1 MNVIKIVVDELP
13 ESCGKCTLSIETER
27 TSMLACPFLE
37 SMWYSWE
44 KPKECPL
51 VVEDDEVCVW
61 VLRNFDGR
69 KMYNSPENCG
79 YHATQPEFIYCPSCG
94 KRIKYVEE

>member
-1 MNVIKIVVDELP
+1 MNVIKIVVDEMP
-13 ESCGKCTLSIETER
+13 ENCGKCTLSEETER
-27 TSMLACPFLE
+27 SSMLACPFLQ

-51 VVEDDEVCVW
+51 VVEDVCEL
-61 VLRNFDGR
+61 VLNDFDGR

-79 YHATQPEFIYCPSCG
+79 YHATHPEFIFCPNCG
-94 KRIKYVEE
+94 KPIKYVEVE